1 MEKPQYSK
9 PHIRR
14 RNAGEPNE
22 LVMIITE
29 TNVTKHSDAHCPFN
43 PSIILKAF
51 ITPTIQNIV
60 MGIPKK
66 PNSISPKPKRLPN
79 E

>member
-1 MEKPQYSK
+1 MLPIGKIK
-9 PHIRR
+9 G
-14 RNAGEPNE
+14 NKLDEPNE

-29 TNVTKHSDAHCPFN
+29 TNVTKHSYAHSPFN